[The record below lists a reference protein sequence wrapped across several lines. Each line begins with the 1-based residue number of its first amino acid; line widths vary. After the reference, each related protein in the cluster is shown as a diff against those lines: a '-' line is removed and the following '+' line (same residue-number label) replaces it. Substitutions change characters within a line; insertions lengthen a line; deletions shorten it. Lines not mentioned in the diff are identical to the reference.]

1 MEKQTRRGPKLKD
14 PKDIIKPVTIWVKQK
29 YVTRAQL
36 ACNKIE
42 KQYR

>member
-1 MEKQTRRGPKLKD
+1 MTPTKRRGPKLKD
-14 PKDIIKPVTIWVKQK
+14 PKEIIKPVTIWVKQK
-29 YVTRAQL
+29 YVNKAQL